1 MNYEINAKKVCKG
14 RVCECNI
21 DCNIDCTGEK
31 TELGRHKDRGKEKGH
46 TREAPNRMQKAAGIM
61 QKVGIG

>member
-1 MNYEINAKKVCKG
+1 MCD
-14 RVCECNI
+14 CNI
-21 DCNIDCTGEK
+21 DCNIKCAGEK

-46 TREAPNRMQKAAGIM
+46 TREAPNRMQKATGIM